1 MILAIIE
8 RFENVKEEE
17 PFNYR
22 YYLTEHYKDIFD
34 KLNILLFPIVSDKNL
49 EKVCEIC
56 DGLIVTGSCIDIPP
70 HYYNEEPIPEKNYD
84 NDEFKL
90 DKAAIELFSSANKP
104 ILGICGGLQS
114 INVCFGGSLNQKIEN
129 HNLKDALHII
139 KIKKQTFLSNTY
151 NIEECIEVNSF
162 HKQSI
167 KKLANNFIASAIAE
181 DGTIEAIENG
191 NIIAVQ
197 WHPEKMGDIIFFN
210 NFIKTFF
217 SKGSGNS
224 HNRIYAGV

>member
-22 YYLTEHYKDIFD
+22 YYLTKHYKDIFD

-84 NDEFKL
+84 IDEFKL
-90 DKAAIELFSSANKP
+90 DKAAIECLF
-104 ILGICGGLQS
+104 
-114 INVCFGGSLNQKIEN
+114 
-129 HNLKDALHII
+129 
-139 KIKKQTFLSNTY
+139 
-151 NIEECIEVNSF
+151 
-162 HKQSI
+162 
-167 KKLANNFIASAIAE
+167 
-181 DGTIEAIENG
+181 
-191 NIIAVQ
+191 
-197 WHPEKMGDIIFFN
+197 W
-210 NFIKTFF
+210 
-217 SKGSGNS
+217 
-224 HNRIYAGV
+224 R

>member
-1 MILAIIE
+1 M
-8 RFENVKEEE
+8 
-17 PFNYR
+17 
-22 YYLTEHYKDIFD
+22 
-34 KLNILLFPIVSDKNL
+34 KNL
-49 EKVCEIC
+49 FQKKIM
-56 DGLIVTGSCIDIPP
+56 I
-70 HYYNEEPIPEKNYD
+70 
-84 NDEFKL
+84 
-90 DKAAIELFSSANKP
+90 SSANNQ

-129 HNLKDALHII
+129 HNLKDALHTI

>member
-8 RFENVKEEE
+8 RVENVKEEE

-22 YYLTEHYKDIFD
+22 YYLTNHYKQIFD
-34 KLNILLFPIVSDKNL
+34 KLDVLLFPIVSDKNL
-49 EKVCEIC
+49 EKVCKIC
-56 DGLIVTGSCIDIPP
+56 DGLVVTGSCIDIPP
-70 HYYNEEPIPEKNYD
+70 HYYNEEPIAENNYD
-84 NDEFKL
+84 IDEFRL
-90 DKAAIELFSSANKP
+90 DKTAIELFSDANKP

-129 HNLKDALHII
+129 HNLKDYLH
-139 KIKKQTFLSNTY
+139 KINITKGTFLSNTY
-151 NIEECIEVNSF
+151 NKECIEVNSF

-167 KKLANNFIASAIAE
+167 KKLANNFIVSAKSE

-197 WHPEKMGDIIFFN
+197 WHPEKMDDIEFFDK
-210 NFIKTFF
+210 FIKSFF
-217 SKGSGNS
+217 K
-224 HNRIYAGV
+224 